1 MFDYSFSFLQIWG
14 ANFGGQPGFAGPA
27 GVRWLMN
34 RSNDVH
40 FGTYWHTLQNLSP
53 VFCLCWGGRGMYT
66 WLLRDCHK
74 RVQGKDTNL
83 PRCHLTWH
91 WNIPNFIGKND
102 ETWKAWGF
110 SAKFHCQRAT
120 RWPVRDWSRKSR
132 PKVQVDDPSA
142 GTALCSSSR
151 HVSSYFALFW
161 FILIVGFQGFHRP

>member
-1 MFDYSFSFLQIWG
+1 MFDYFFSFLQIWG

-40 FGTYWHTLQNLSP
+40 FRTYWHTLQNLSP
-53 VFCLCWGGRGMYT
+53 VCCLCWGGRGMYT

-74 RVQGKDTNL
+74 RVQGKDTKL

-102 ETWKAWGF
+102 EKWWNTESMEIFCQAPLPEGHPLTCQGLVAKVEAK
-110 SAKFHCQRAT
+110 SASGRPI
-120 RWPVRDWSRKSR
+120 RRDS
-132 PKVQVDDPSA
+132 PLQ
-142 GTALCSSSR
+142 L
-151 HVSSYFALFW
+151 VSSCLVVFC
-161 FILIVGFQGFHRP
+161 LIF